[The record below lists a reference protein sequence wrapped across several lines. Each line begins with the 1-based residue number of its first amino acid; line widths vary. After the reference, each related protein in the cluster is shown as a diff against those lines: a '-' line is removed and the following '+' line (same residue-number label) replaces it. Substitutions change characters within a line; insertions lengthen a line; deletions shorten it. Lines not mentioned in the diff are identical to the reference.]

1 MLTYIPVGLFAIYY
15 VDFIGLKKTFWIS
28 SSFNLIG
35 TGLRLGGI
43 TKYNLSECASVTQV
57 EIRSSQRVFDH
68 FEIPTKPQ
76 FFMMVQMMRIVILI
90 KLM

>member
-1 MLTYIPVGLFAIYY
+1 MLTYIPVGIFALYY

-28 SSFNLIG
+28 TSFNLIG
-35 TGLRLGGI
+35 TCLRLGGI
-43 TKYNLSECASVTQV
+43 TKCSLPDCALLTQV
-57 EIRSSQRVFDH
+57 EIRSSQRAFDQ